1 MQLETPVSPGH
12 CLGMLNANMRTDIL
26 RSVHQGIEAR
36 KDQRGKQSPLDIL
49 IASIEDVLATFDG
62 NQLLL
67 AVGPNPFN
75 TEPGYRFQG
84 ESDYHYDVKLL
95 KSQLR
100 ALRKILASLG
110 RF

>member
-1 MQLETPVSPGH
+1 MKLEPPVSPGH
-12 CLGMLNANMRTDIL
+12 CLGMLNANMRTDML

-36 KDQRGKQSPLDIL
+36 KDQRSQRSPLEIL
-49 IASIEDVLATFDG
+49 IASIEDVLATVDG
-62 NQLLL
+62 QHLLV

-84 ESDYHYDVKLL
+84 ESDFHYDVKLL

-100 ALRKILASLG
+100 ALRKIVASLG
-110 RF
+110 R